1 MVFGIHPWPLG
12 SMSKDLHK
20 MVANWLVR
28 LLGSTLSS
36 AVARAGI
43 MSIGYGLNGNCG
55 GVS

>member
-1 MVFGIHPWPLG
+1 MHPWPLG
-12 SMSKDLHK
+12 SMSKDSHK

-36 AVARAGI
+36 AVPRAGI
-43 MSIGYGLNGNCG
+43 MSIGYDLNGNCG